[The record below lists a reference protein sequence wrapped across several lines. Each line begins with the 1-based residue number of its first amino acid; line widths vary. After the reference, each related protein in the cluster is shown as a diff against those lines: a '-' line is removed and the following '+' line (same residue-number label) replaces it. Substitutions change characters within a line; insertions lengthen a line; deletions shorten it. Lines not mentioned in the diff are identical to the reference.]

1 MDTRMEH
8 VEHLRA
14 QIRDD
19 RYEVDADAVADAIVR
34 RLLTL
39 HAAPAVRAADEEA

>member
-14 QIRDD
+14 QITDD

-34 RLLTL
+34 RLLKL
-39 HAAPAVRAADEEA
+39 HRAPVRSGDDEA

>member
-14 QIRDD
+14 QITDD

-39 HAAPAVRAADEEA
+39 HRAPAMRSGEDNS